1 MGLLRQF
8 EGMQLPAASELDWL
22 VPEHDA
28 PQKVAQLFLLF
39 AESSSAV
46 LFCPIKC
53 RRTTATRR
61 THPLH
66 SAPLWPPLAAAHPGL
81 AAHLSWWWRACRHL
95 QAEDTGAWQPGVGA
109 ATAAD
114 HLQRASCT
122 QVSSA
127 LMAGVQFNA
136 LCTWR
141 LAILLFTFKNL
152 STAGYC
158 HCLTSNVYLN
168 YSLTSSFLL
177 LLCYTLYTFYE
188 LIADDWLHSWESE
201 FLLGWVKYLS
211 ISISLS
217 SYQSLISISS
227 CLSL

>member
-1 MGLLRQF
+1 MNFLKFSWSWLCLIFVSRASLQKKTLMDTCYLLRCFQVSVLPPV
-8 EGMQLPAASELDWL
+8 QLCRVRGHGFAQAVWGHAASCSVGARLAGPRARRSTEG
-22 VPEHDA
+22 
-28 PQKVAQLFLLF
+28 
-39 AESSSAV
+39 SAV
-46 LFCPIKC
+46 VSAISRVVLCCPFCPIKY

-66 SAPLWPPLAAAHPGL
+66 SNPLWPPLAAAHPGL
-81 AAHLSWWWRACRHL
+81 AAHLSWWRRACRHL

-114 HLQRASCT
+114 HLQRTSCT

-127 LMAGVQFNA
+127 LMAGVPFNA
-136 LCTWR
+136 LCTWH

-168 YSLTSSFLL
+168 YSFTSSF
-177 LLCYTLYTFYE
+177 
-188 LIADDWLHSWESE
+188 
-201 FLLGWVKYLS
+201 
-211 ISISLS
+211 
-217 SYQSLISISS
+217 
-227 CLSL
+227 